1 MSALPRHSEGLRTGC
16 PRSAGKER
24 THLLRVDGRTNGDL
38 RPVELRR
45 AVAKFAE
52 GSCLIDLGDTR
63 VHCTASVED
72 RVPPHRVGA
81 GGWVTAEYSMLPRAG
96 HERSSR
102 EAARGRQEGRTMEIQ
117 RLIGRSLRAVCNLD
131 QLGER
136 TIILDCDVLQAD
148 GGTRTAAITA
158 AYVALAEA
166 CAGLVR
172 ERVMKRWPLLDQV
185 AAISVGIVS
194 GEKLVDLCYQED
206 SRASTDMNVVAVR
219 RGGLIE
225 VQATAEASPI
235 PRSQF
240 DELLS
245 VGLQSMVGLFEA
257 QEAALKGLEGM
268 P

>member
-1 MSALPRHSEGLRTGC
+1 
-16 PRSAGKER
+16 
-24 THLLRVDGRTNGDL
+24 
-38 RPVELRR
+38 
-45 AVAKFAE
+45 
-52 GSCLIDLGDTR
+52 
-63 VHCTASVED
+63 
-72 RVPPHRVGA
+72 
-81 GGWVTAEYSMLPRAG
+81 
-96 HERSSR
+96 
-102 EAARGRQEGRTMEIQ
+102 MEIQ

-136 TIILDCDVLQAD
+136 TITLDCDVLQAD
-148 GGTRTAAITA
+148 GGTRTAAIKA

-206 SRASTDMNVVAVR
+206 SRAATDMNVVAVR

-225 VQATAEASPI
+225 VQATAEATPI

-240 DELLS
+240 DELLG
-245 VGLQSMVGLFEA
+245 VALQSMVGLFEA
-257 QEAALKGLEGM
+257 QQAALQGLEGM